1 MRVVI
6 LGAGAMGSALA
17 VPLFDNGVDVRI
29 WGTEYDVEIL
39 KALERGEKHPRI
51 KVEIP
56 DVKIYYPDQ
65 LKSAIDGAEIVVL
78 AVSTEGVLPIFNR
91 VKDLIKDQYVI
102 TISKG
107 LIEVN
112 NNILTVPEAIWT
124 IKDVRLKTVA
134 ITGPSI
140 AREVANRLPTRVV
153 FSSLSYDSAKD
164 VSEVFSTNYY
174 RIDIIDDIKGAEIAS
189 ALKNVYSIAIAW
201 INGLEKR
208 KNFEMN
214 NLRGVIASKA
224 INEIARIVELLGGKK
239 ETVYGLSG
247 FGDLI
252 ATFKGGRNGML
263 GELLGSG
270 LNVNQALEELK
281 RRGVGVVEGYKTAK
295 RVYKLLKIN
304 SIDINDFP
312 LLKAIYEILYEEKMV
327 EDLIYDLI

>member
-112 NNILTVPEAIWT
+112 NDILTVPEAIWT

-201 INGLEKR
+201 INGLKKR

-295 RVYKLLKIN
+295 RVYRLLKIN

>member
-112 NNILTVPEAIWT
+112 NDILTVPEAIWT

-153 FSSLSYDSAKD
+153 FSSLSYDSAKY

-239 ETVYGLSG
+239 DTVYGLSG

-295 RVYKLLKIN
+295 RVYRLLKIN

>member
-112 NNILTVPEAIWT
+112 NDILTVPEAIWT

-295 RVYKLLKIN
+295 RVYRLLKIN

>member
-112 NNILTVPEAIWT
+112 NDILTVPEAIWT

>member
-51 KVEIP
+51 KVKIP

-112 NNILTVPEAIWT
+112 NDILTVPEAIWT

-239 ETVYGLSG
+239 DTVYGLSG

>member
-112 NNILTVPEAIWT
+112 NDILTVPEAIWT

-239 ETVYGLSG
+239 DTVYGLSG